1 VIFSPSY
8 SWSSNQTVLRGFE
21 VDRSKIQLKEE
32 IGRGSYG
39 VVYKAAIE
47 NVK

>member
-1 VIFSPSY
+1 M
-8 SWSSNQTVLRGFE
+8 LGGFE
-21 VDRSKIQLKEE
+21 VDRKKVQLKEE

-39 VVYKAAIE
+39 VVRKAAVE